1 MTTQDRTPLVASSQ
15 DEEHLNQK
23 SSGLQVGK
31 LAVGSLLLAC
41 FLANADESFV
51 LTTGSDVASALNASS
66 SAAWLITGYN
76 LGYILAL
83 PIYGQI
89 CDLTGPTRAILMALT
104 VYGCGCL
111 MTGVSQTIHL
121 AVAGRIISGF
131 GGAGMNELVSVIL
144 NEVHSFDRVAMLRSY
159 VTTVSIIGVTCGAPL
174 GAFLTSWIGWQWAFL
189 IHIPF
194 AMICLTVISFSLS
207 SKKPSPI
214 VTPKLSYGSI
224 DNKPTEDTPRKSFDI
239 LGLVLL
245 FISVICFLAFV
256 QLTQADNLEA
266 KSILLTIC
274 AAAFVGCFTAFCLN
288 ETRWAKDPMIHFSL
302 LSPHKFGLIYS
313 AQALVGIGQFSMA
326 PILGDYW
333 VSSRGLS
340 PSEGAMC
347 WIPGTIGFAAGSLV
361 TGKLIQ
367 KTRKCV
373 RWSIFGLVITIASFT
388 LILVRWT
395 IFEPHFWEI
404 LYSFP
409 GWFGMGMLLSSQ
421 FAALSAAKPEHNAAT
436 SVTTYYFAQQVG
448 LMTGITTAKALL
460 IKEMRRGLNVALK
473 DQAGRAKLIEQILGH
488 RQLTG
493 LVPPALA
500 EPVRLVIQKGYYVS
514 PVTSLISLILAL
526 FIVLKQ
532 KDVKTF

>member
-1 MTTQDRTPLVASSQ
+1 MTTQEQAALVASSQ
-15 DEEHLNQK
+15 DEEHTNHK

-31 LAVGSLLLAC
+31 LAVGSLLL
-41 FLANADESFV
+41 DESFV
-51 LTTGSDVASALNASS
+51 LTTGSDVASDLNASS

-83 PIYGQI
+83 PVYGQI
-89 CDLTGPTRAILMALT
+89 CDSTGPKRAILLALT
-104 VYGCGCL
+104 VYGSGCL
-111 MTGVSQTIHL
+111 MTGVSQSIHL

-159 VTTVSIIGVTCGAPL
+159 VTTVSIIGITCGAPL

-194 AMICLTVISFSLS
+194 AMICLIIISLS
-207 SKKPSPI
+207 LSPKKPSTS

-224 DNKPTEDTPRKSFDI
+224 DDRKAPESTPRKSFDI
-239 LGLVLL
+239 LGLILL
-245 FISVICFLAFV
+245 FISVTCFLAFV
-256 QLTQADNLEA
+256 QLTQAENLEN
-266 KSILLTIC
+266 KSIFLTVC
-274 AAAFVGCFTAFCLN
+274 TAAFVGCFTAFCLN
-288 ETRWAKDPMIHFSL
+288 ETRWAQDPMIHFSL
-302 LSPHKFGLIYS
+302 LSPKKFGLIYS
-313 AQALVGIGQFSMA
+313 AQVLLGIAQFSMA

-347 WIPGTIGFAAGSLV
+347 WIPGTIGFASGSLV

-367 KTRKCV
+367 N
-373 RWSIFGLVITIASFT
+373 FT

-421 FAALSAAKPEHNAAT
+421 FAALSAAKPEQNAAT
-436 SVTTYYFAQQVG
+436 SITTYYFAQQVG
-448 LMTGITTAKALL
+448 LMTGITAAKALL

-473 DQAGRAKLIEQILGH
+473 DQAGRAKLIDQIMGH
-488 RQLTG
+488 RQLVG

-500 EPVRLVIQKGYYVS
+500 EPVRLVIQKSYCVS
-514 PVTSLISLILAL
+514 PAISLVSLLIAF

-532 KDVKTF
+532 RDVKTF